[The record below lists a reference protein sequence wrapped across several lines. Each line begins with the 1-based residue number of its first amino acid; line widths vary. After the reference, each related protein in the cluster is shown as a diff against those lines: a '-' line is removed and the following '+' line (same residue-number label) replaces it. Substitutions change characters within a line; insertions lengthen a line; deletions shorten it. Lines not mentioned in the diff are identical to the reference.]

1 MIVDHEV
8 RASDSPFIHSVYQAR
23 SIGGGSFTSTAESHW
38 EIVVTRQKGNITFS
52 IRGPETK
59 ASPAPIPRD
68 AEFLGVIFEHGLYMP
83 MLPGKWLADH
93 EIHVPASG
101 RRSFQLFG
109 DTWEI
114 PTFEN
119 VDTFVDRLLRRN
131 LLSFDRIVADVL
143 RGKMHD
149 LSVRSIQRRFLHVT
163 GLTYKGIQQIERAH
177 NAVKLLQSGMSI
189 AEAAV
194 RSGYFDQA
202 HLTHALRRYYG
213 QTPSEIRRQT
223 LSTNVAFLQDE
234 SVSWA

>member
-1 MIVDHEV
+1 MIVDHET
-8 RASDSPFIHSVYQAR
+8 RASDAPFVHAVYQAR

-38 EIVVTRQKGNITFS
+38 EMVVTKQKGRITLS

-68 AEFLGVIFEHGLYMP
+68 AEFLGIIFKHGLFMP
-83 MLPGKWLADH
+83 KLPGKQLADH

-101 RRSFQLFG
+101 RRSFQLFD

-131 LLSFDRIVADVL
+131 LLSFDQVVADVL
-143 RGKMHD
+143 RGKTQD
-149 LSVRSIQRRFLHVT
+149 LSLRSIQRRFLYVT
-163 GLTYKGIQQIERAH
+163 GLTYKGIQQIERAYK
-177 NAVKLLQSGMSI
+177 AVKLLQSGVPI
-189 AEAAV
+189 AETAV
-194 RSGYFDQA
+194 QSGYFDQA

-213 QTPSEIRRQT
+213 QTPSEIRR
-223 LSTNVAFLQDE
+223 LNPST
-234 SVSWA
+234 